1 MCSLAADSSE
11 PDRPQVVKAGAVAL
25 PLRGFGLDGLM
36 PPGSGLSS
44 RPSRIVSGRSRCDSS
59 YLYATATQQPYLR
72 ARFLSCW
79 GSLQSYCLK
88 PIMVRGGGMSGKDEK
103 TLIDALG
110 SPGSRKMPHATKRPR
125 KNRGVPPPATFDID
139 TLPGSSNLTALEAAA
154 VIRRTPGALELWRRD
169 PNHPLKWRY
178 VDGRPLYRVDAVRDY
193 LARCD
198 KTTKPSRPHNARG
211 GDRATRP

>member
-1 MCSLAADSSE
+1 
-11 PDRPQVVKAGAVAL
+11 
-25 PLRGFGLDGLM
+25 
-36 PPGSGLSS
+36 
-44 RPSRIVSGRSRCDSS
+44 
-59 YLYATATQQPYLR
+59 
-72 ARFLSCW
+72 
-79 GSLQSYCLK
+79 
-88 PIMVRGGGMSGKDEK
+88 MSGKDEK

-125 KNRGVPPPATFDID
+125 KNRGVPAPATFDID

-198 KTTKPSRPHNARG
+198 KTTKPSRPHNACG